1 MTFKFIQQIS
11 YLSLIHD
18 IYYIV
23 NSIDLNYD
31 KNIFFNTTSFNN
43 VKNFDIIL
51 KNLTKNKLDSLPL
64 NETRIIGELIFEAE
78 KISLASEINATG
90 ELSPLKSIFNLS
102 ESHDYFFNASEISDN
117 ILLGTKKSKK
127 DLYFTPSYL
136 ISSFIDEFQTLAE
149 KSTDLPIN
157 TLYFLIK
164 KYFWSISLTHHG
176 EDFSYSV
183 SSHAKMT
190 CAIACA
196 LYQYLSKHHNNI
208 FISQNIN
215 VIREILQNPTEP
227 RFLFVKLACENKNDY
242 KNIFSKHLLLWAS
255 HIIIRKFNL
264 FTPSIFQAT
273 NDYSILILPN
283 IDKNKLIKIISDL
296 NNHIF
301 TEISEHVHLSALFFD
316 ARKNDI
322 CPHFSSSR
330 KTSSFIFNDIINSTP
345 KTDTSFLDSHYD
357 HFFTPQPQKKPE
369 EQKNFKPEKNTKRF
383 TIPLSTE
390 PIKTFYYSDSD
401 QNKTSDTGFEYFFT
415 PGLTS
420 TELEISNNGYLLDSI
435 YGNETELYPE
445 ITISL
450 TVCNPEPSLPY
461 YPNISLI
468 NTLFDLTELITQMGI
483 KNILKKSD
491 CTILKASNNA
501 ISFCANPLYLKKILN
516 EIYDYYSSIIG
527 SCKYVSLSARIKT
540 EPYENNEYVKLN
552 TMSKKKLIFIFNNF
566 LKWDEVFEL
575 FDQAKF
581 LSNFYQRCNNTEKQS
596 FINFVKN
603 TLKNKF
609 FNVSQLL
616 NSIDDK
622 DAYEYFINVNNPFLL
637 TKLIDMIIEKE

>member
-1 MTFKFIQQIS
+1 MTIS
-11 YLSLIHD
+11 
-18 IYYIV
+18 
-23 NSIDLNYD
+23 
-31 KNIFFNTTSFNN
+31 
-43 VKNFDIIL
+43 
-51 KNLTKNKLDSLPL
+51 
-64 NETRIIGELIFEAE
+64 
-78 KISLASEINATG
+78 
-90 ELSPLKSIFNLS
+90 
-102 ESHDYFFNASEISDN
+102 
-117 ILLGTKKSKK
+117 
-127 DLYFTPSYL
+127 
-136 ISSFIDEFQTLAE
+136 
-149 KSTDLPIN
+149 
-157 TLYFLIK
+157 
-164 KYFWSISLTHHG
+164 
-176 EDFSYSV
+176 
-183 SSHAKMT
+183 
-190 CAIACA
+190 
-196 LYQYLSKHHNNI
+196 
-208 FISQNIN
+208 
-215 VIREILQNPTEP
+215 
-227 RFLFVKLACENKNDY
+227 
-242 KNIFSKHLLLWAS
+242 
-255 HIIIRKFNL
+255 
-264 FTPSIFQAT
+264 
-273 NDYSILILPN
+273 
-283 IDKNKLIKIISDL
+283 
-296 NNHIF
+296 
-301 TEISEHVHLSALFFD
+301 
-316 ARKNDI
+316 
-322 CPHFSSSR
+322 
-330 KTSSFIFNDIINSTP
+330 
-345 KTDTSFLDSHYD
+345 
-357 HFFTPQPQKKPE
+357 
-369 EQKNFKPEKNTKRF
+369 
-383 TIPLSTE
+383 
-390 PIKTFYYSDSD
+390 
-401 QNKTSDTGFEYFFT
+401 YFFT